1 MSETALPPL
10 RDVIARHGLR
20 ARKSYGQNFLLDLN
34 LTRKIARAV
43 PELKDSLI
51 YEVGPG
57 PGGLTRALLE
67 EGAPRVLAV
76 EKDAR
81 CQPAL
86 DEIVAAYPG
95 RLRVRSA
102 DALTVRE
109 PDLLAAGGRPVQV
122 AANLPYNIGTA
133 LLVKWLSAEAWPP
146 WYQSLTLM
154 FQREVAER
162 IVARAGAKSY
172 GRLAILAQWR
182 CTPKILFDIPRH
194 WPVQVAANLPSN
206 IGTALL
212 VKWLSAEAWPPWYQ
226 SLTLMFQREV
236 AERIVARA
244 GAKSYGR
251 LAILAQWRCTPKI
264 LFDIPPQAFTP
275 SPKVSSSL
283 VQLLPRQEPE
293 GNRLTAEVMG
303 DVTRAA
309 FGQRRKMLKSSLK
322 SLGSEIPMILEE
334 PRRLKRTR
342 AANRRS
348 TRSWLHIRAD

>member
-10 RDVIARHGLR
+10 RDVIARYGLR

-43 PELKDSLI
+43 PGLKDSLI

-57 PGGLTRALLE
+57 PGGLTRALLD
-67 EGAPRVLAV
+67 EGAHRVVAV
-76 EKDAR
+76 EKDQR

-109 PDLLAAGGRPVQV
+109 TDLLAPGDRPVQV
-122 AANLPYNIGTA
+122 AANLPYNVGTA
-133 LLVKWLSAEAWPP
+133 LLVKWLSAKAWPP

-162 IVARAGAKSY
+162 IVARPGSKSY

-182 CTPKILFDIPRH
+182 CTPRILFDI
-194 WPVQVAANLPSN
+194 S
-206 IGTALL
+206 
-212 VKWLSAEAWPPWYQ
+212 
-226 SLTLMFQREV
+226 
-236 AERIVARA
+236 
-244 GAKSYGR
+244 
-251 LAILAQWRCTPKI
+251 PK
-264 LFDIPPQAFTP
+264 AFTP
-275 SPKVSSSL
+275 SPKVASSL
-283 VQLLPRQEPE
+283 VQLLPRPKPADGGVNSETLGE
-293 GNRLTAEVMG
+293 
-303 DVTRAA
+303 VTRAA

-322 SLGSEIPMILEE
+322 TLGPAIPAILEE
-334 PRRLKRTR
+334 LEIDPTRRAEELSVAQYCAIVSRFMKRR
-342 AANRRS
+342 A
-348 TRSWLHIRAD
+348 L

>member
-43 PELKDSLI
+43 PDLKDSLI

-67 EGAPRVLAV
+67 GGAPQVVAV
-76 EKDAR
+76 EKDQR

-102 DALTVRE
+102 DALTVQE
-109 PDLLAAGGRPVQV
+109 PDLLAAGGQPVQV
-122 AANLPYNIGTA
+122 AANLPYNVGTA
-133 LLVKWLSAEAWPP
+133 LLIKWLSVEAWPP

-162 IVARAGAKSY
+162 IVARPGSKSY
-172 GRLAILAQWR
+172 GRLAILVQWR
-182 CTPKILFDIPRH
+182 CTPKILFDI
-194 WPVQVAANLPSN
+194 S
-206 IGTALL
+206 
-212 VKWLSAEAWPPWYQ
+212 
-226 SLTLMFQREV
+226 
-236 AERIVARA
+236 
-244 GAKSYGR
+244 
-251 LAILAQWRCTPKI
+251 PK
-264 LFDIPPQAFTP
+264 AFTP
-275 SPKVSSSL
+275 SPKVASSL
-283 VQLLPRQEPE
+283 VQMLPRPQPADGGVTSEALGE
-293 GNRLTAEVMG
+293 
-303 DVTRAA
+303 VTRAA

-322 SLGSEIPMILEE
+322 TLGPAIPVILAELDIDPTRRAEE
-334 PRRLKRTR
+334 LSVAQYCAIVSRLIKSR
-342 AANRRS
+342 AP
-348 TRSWLHIRAD
+348 

>member
-182 CTPKILFDIPRH
+182 GK
-194 WPVQVAANLPSN
+194 
-206 IGTALL
+206 
-212 VKWLSAEAWPPWYQ
+212 
-226 SLTLMFQREV
+226 
-236 AERIVARA
+236 
-244 GAKSYGR
+244 
-251 LAILAQWRCTPKI
+251 PKI

-334 PRRLKRTR
+334 LEIDPTRRAEELSVAQYCAIASRLSKTR
-342 AANRRS
+342 AP
-348 TRSWLHIRAD
+348 

>member
-67 EGAPRVLAV
+67 EGAHRVVAV

-109 PDLLAAGGRPVQV
+109 PDLLAAGGQPVQV

-182 CTPKILFDIPRH
+182 CK
-194 WPVQVAANLPSN
+194 
-206 IGTALL
+206 
-212 VKWLSAEAWPPWYQ
+212 
-226 SLTLMFQREV
+226 
-236 AERIVARA
+236 
-244 GAKSYGR
+244 
-251 LAILAQWRCTPKI
+251 PKI

-334 PRRLKRTR
+334 LEIDPTRRAEELSVAQYCAIASRLSKTR
-342 AANRRS
+342 A
-348 TRSWLHIRAD
+348 L

>member
-1 MSETALPPL
+1 MSETTLPPL

-34 LTRKIARAV
+34 LTRKIARTV
-43 PELKDSLI
+43 PNLKDSLI

-67 EGAPRVLAV
+67 EGAHRVVAV

-81 CQPAL
+81 CGPAL

-122 AANLPYNIGTA
+122 AANLPYNVGTA
-133 LLVKWLSAEAWPP
+133 LLVKWLSAKAWPP

-162 IVARAGAKSY
+162 IVARPGSKSY

-182 CTPKILFDIPRH
+182 CTSKILFDI
-194 WPVQVAANLPSN
+194 S
-206 IGTALL
+206 
-212 VKWLSAEAWPPWYQ
+212 
-226 SLTLMFQREV
+226 
-236 AERIVARA
+236 
-244 GAKSYGR
+244 
-251 LAILAQWRCTPKI
+251 PK
-264 LFDIPPQAFTP
+264 AFTP
-275 SPKVSSSL
+275 IPKVASSL
-283 VQLLPRQEPE
+283 VQLLPRPEPAGGGVTSE
-293 GNRLTAEVMG
+293 TLGE
-303 DVTRAA
+303 VTRAA

-322 SLGSEIPMILEE
+322 TLGPAIPAILAELEIDPARRAEE
-334 PRRLKRTR
+334 LSVAQYCAIVSQLIKSR
-342 AANRRS
+342 AP
-348 TRSWLHIRAD
+348 